1 MDEELEL
8 TLVKDE
14 INRLESA
21 QSPQDAAAAMTQEVM
36 ARFPADKLAAGST
49 KADNPYLQSQKQGGG
64 GCC

>member
-1 MDEELEL
+1 
-8 TLVKDE
+8 
-14 INRLESA
+14 
-21 QSPQDAAAAMTQEVM
+21 MTQEVM